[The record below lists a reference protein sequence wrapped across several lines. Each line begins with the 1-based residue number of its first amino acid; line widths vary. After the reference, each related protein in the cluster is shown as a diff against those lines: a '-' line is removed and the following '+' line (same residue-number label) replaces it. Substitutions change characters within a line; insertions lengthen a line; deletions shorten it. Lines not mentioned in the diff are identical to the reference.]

1 MLNAHVYPS
10 TLKHESRMLRV
21 TRALAVSGQFS
32 AIEMVGISS
41 DGLPERYPLDMHRQ
55 IVRLPLSCGKTGT
68 SDWSKV
74 FRLLEWSLRLCLYF
88 RHRPV
93 ACLNAHSLTALPA
106 CAVISHWHNALLIY
120 DPHELETESTN
131 SIGIRKVLAKVVERL
146 LVQHCDAVFVVSDSI
161 ADWYQLRYGIPRPT
175 VIRNFSESLATLS
188 PDRVERRSR
197 LCLRNDAVTFIYQ
210 GGIMHGRG
218 VERLLRLFARLP
230 QHDLLLLGDGPLTPL
245 IQGAATKFPNIH
257 HHPAVDPEVLL
268 DYTRCAD
275 VGLCLTEAVCL
286 SYAYSLPNKLFEY
299 LAAGLPIVISDL
311 PEQAQFVSAR
321 SCGWIAPSDDESLLA
336 LLGSIS
342 HQTLAKPR
350 LAALQTARECNWSNE
365 AARMLDVY
373 RTLSHV

>member
-10 TLKHESRMLRV
+10 TLEHESRMLRI
-21 TRALAVSGQFS
+21 TRALAASGQFS
-32 AIEMVGISS
+32 AIEMVGIGE
-41 DGLPERYPLDMHRQ
+41 DDLPERHSLDMHRQ
-55 IVRLPLSCGKTGT
+55 VVRLPLSWGKKGK
-68 SDWSKV
+68 SNWSKV
-74 FRLLEWSLRLCLYF
+74 FRLFEWSLRLCLYF

-106 CAVISHWHNALLIY
+106 CAVISHRHNALLIY

-131 SIGIRKVLAKVVERL
+131 SLGIRKVLAKVVERL
-146 LVQHCDAVFVVSDSI
+146 LVHHCDAVFVVSDSI

-175 VIRNFSESLATLS
+175 VIRNFSESFTTPS
-188 PDRVERRSR
+188 PDRVELRSR
-197 LCLRNDAVTFIYQ
+197 LCLRSDAVTFIYQ

-218 VERLLRLFARLP
+218 VEKLLRLFARLP
-230 QHDLLLLGDGPLTPL
+230 QHDLLLLGDGPLTSL
-245 IQGAATKFPNIH
+245 IQSAATKFPNIR

-275 VGLCLTEAVCL
+275 VGLCLTEPVCL

-299 LAAGLPIVISDL
+299 LAAGLPIVVSDL

-321 SCGWIAPSDDESLLA
+321 SCGWIAPSDDQSLLE
-336 LLGSIS
+336 LLASIT

-350 LAALQTARECNWSNE
+350 LAALEAASECNWSNE

-373 RTLSHV
+373 RTLTHV